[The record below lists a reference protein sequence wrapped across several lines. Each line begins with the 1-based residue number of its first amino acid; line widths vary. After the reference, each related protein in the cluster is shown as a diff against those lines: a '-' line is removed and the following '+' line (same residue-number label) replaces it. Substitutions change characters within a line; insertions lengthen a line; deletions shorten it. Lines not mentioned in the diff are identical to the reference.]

1 MTAGRTR
8 VVLEFERFASDRRT
22 RSEILTEPVFSFADK
37 VILITG
43 TARGCGA
50 VLAEAFASAGATV
63 VGCDVD
69 AEAGEAAAAKIRASG
84 GRFDFSTV
92 DVSREEE
99 VEALVA
105 RTVDAHGRLSCAIN
119 NAGTEEL
126 TEIAEGTESAFD
138 GLIATDLKG
147 LFFCL
152 KHEIKAMRKGG
163 GGAILNMSSVTSS
176 ITAAPANG
184 LYAATKGGVN
194 GLTKAAAIEVG
205 KDNISVNAL
214 AFAAIDIPG
223 SMIWRYLE
231 EQQVPEEALVQAF
244 PIGRMGRPEELV
256 AAAMY
261 LCSDEARFCT
271 GTTLVLDG
279 GFTAQ

>member
-1 MTAGRTR
+1 
-8 VVLEFERFASDRRT
+8 L
-22 RSEILTEPVFSFADK
+22 FSFADK
-37 VILITG
+37 VVLITG
-43 TARGCGA
+43 TACGCGA
-50 VLAEAFASAGATV
+50 VLAEAFAQAGATV
-63 VGCDVD
+63 VGCDVEAD
-69 AEAGEAAAAKIRASG
+69 AGSKAAEKIRKAG
-84 GRFDFSTV
+84 GTIDFSPA
-92 DVSREEE
+92 DVSREED
-99 VEALVA
+99 VTALISGA
-105 RTVDAHGRLSCAIN
+105 LEAHGRLDCAIN
-119 NAGTEEL
+119 NAGTEQLSEV
-126 TEIAEGTESAFD
+126 AEGTESAFD
-138 GLIATDLKG
+138 ELIATDLKG

-152 KHEIKAMRKGG
+152 KHQIRAMRTGGG

-223 SMIWRYLE
+223 SMIWRYLD
-231 EQQVPEEALVQAF
+231 EQKVPPEALMQAF
-244 PIGRMGRPEELV
+244 PVGRMGRPEELV

>member
-1 MTAGRTR
+1 VPA
-8 VVLEFERFASDRRT
+8 
-22 RSEILTEPVFSFADK
+22 FADK
-37 VILITG
+37 VVLITG

-50 VLAEAFASAGATV
+50 VLAEAFAQEGAIV

-69 AEAGEAAAAKIRASG
+69 VEAGQAVAGKIGKAG
-84 GRFDFSTV
+84 GRIDFSAV
-92 DVSREEE
+92 DVSHEDE

-105 RTVDAHGRLSCAIN
+105 GAVAAHGRLDCAIN

-126 TEIAEGTESAFD
+126 SEIAKGTESAFD
-138 GLIATDLKG
+138 RLIATDLKG

-152 KHEIKAMRKGG
+152 KHEIEAMRKSG

-231 EQQVPEEALVQAF
+231 EQKVPAEALMQAF
-244 PIGRMGRPEELV
+244 PVGRMDRPEELV
-256 AAAMY
+256 AAVMY

-271 GTTLVLDG
+271 GTTLILDG

>member
-1 MTAGRTR
+1 
-8 VVLEFERFASDRRT
+8 L
-22 RSEILTEPVFSFADK
+22 FSFADK
-37 VILITG
+37 VVLITG

-50 VLAEAFASAGATV
+50 VLAEAFAQAGATV
-63 VGCDVD
+63 VGCDVEAD
-69 AEAGEAAAAKIRASG
+69 AGSKAAEKIRKAG
-84 GRFDFSTV
+84 GTIDFSPA
-92 DVSREEE
+92 DVSREED
-99 VEALVA
+99 VTALISGA
-105 RTVDAHGRLSCAIN
+105 LEAHGRLDCAIN
-119 NAGTEEL
+119 NAGTEQLSEV
-126 TEIAEGTESAFD
+126 AEGTESAFD
-138 GLIATDLKG
+138 ELIATDLKG

-152 KHEIKAMRKGG
+152 KHEIRAMRTGGG

-223 SMIWRYLE
+223 SMIWRYLD
-231 EQQVPEEALVQAF
+231 EQKVPPEALMQAF
-244 PIGRMGRPEELV
+244 PVGRMGRPEELV

>member
-1 MTAGRTR
+1 
-8 VVLEFERFASDRRT
+8 
-22 RSEILTEPVFSFADK
+22 
-37 VILITG
+37 
-43 TARGCGA
+43 
-50 VLAEAFASAGATV
+50 
-63 VGCDVD
+63 VD
-69 AEAGEAAAAKIRASG
+69 AKAGEATAQRIRDDG
-84 GRFDFSTV
+84 GRVDFHQT
-92 DVSREEE
+92 DVSREQD

-105 RTVDAHGRLSCAIN
+105 HTIEAHGRLSCAIN
-119 NAGTEEL
+119 NAGTEQL
-126 TEIAEGTESAFD
+126 SEIADGTESAFD
-138 GLIATDLKG
+138 ELIATDLKG

-152 KHEIKAMRKGG
+152 KHEIRAMRKVG

-223 SMIWRYLE
+223 SMIWRYLD
-231 EQQVPEEALVQAF
+231 EQKVPAEALMQAF
-244 PIGRMGRPEELV
+244 PVGRMGRPDELV

-261 LCSDEARFCT
+261 LCADEARFCT

>member
-1 MTAGRTR
+1 MFGYAGK
-8 VVLEFERFASDRRT
+8 VV
-22 RSEILTEPVFSFADK
+22 
-37 VILITG
+37 LITG
-43 TARGCGA
+43 TGGGCGA
-50 VLAEAFASAGATV
+50 VLAEAFARAGAIV

-69 AEAGEAAAAKIRASG
+69 AQTGEATAQKIRDAG
-84 GRFDFSTV
+84 GRIDFRQT
-92 DVSREEE
+92 DVSREQD
-99 VEALVA
+99 VEALVDH
-105 RTVDAHGRLSCAIN
+105 TIEAHGRLSCAIN
-119 NAGTEEL
+119 NAGTEQL
-126 TEIAEGTESAFD
+126 SEIAAGTESAFD
-138 GLIATDLKG
+138 ELIATDLKG

-152 KHEIKAMRKGG
+152 KHEIRAMRKSD

-223 SMIWRYLE
+223 SMIWRYLD
-231 EQQVPEEALVQAF
+231 EQKVPAEALMQAF
-244 PIGRMGRPEELV
+244 PVGRMGRPDELV

-261 LCSDEARFCT
+261 LCADEARFCT

>member
-1 MTAGRTR
+1 VFAYDGK
-8 VVLEFERFASDRRT
+8 VV
-22 RSEILTEPVFSFADK
+22 
-37 VILITG
+37 LITG
-43 TARGCGA
+43 TTSGCGA
-50 VLAEAFASAGATV
+50 VLAEAFAEAGAT

-69 AEAGEAAAAKIRASG
+69 ADAGSATAKRIRDAG
-84 GRFDFSTV
+84 GRIDFHPV
-92 DVSREEE
+92 DVSREKE
-99 VEALVA
+99 VAALVD
-105 RTVDAHGRLSCAIN
+105 RTLATHGSLSCAIN
-119 NAGTEEL
+119 NAGTEQL
-126 TEIAEGTESAFD
+126 SEIAEGSESAFD
-138 GLIATDLKG
+138 ELIATDLKG

-152 KHEIKAMRKGG
+152 KHEIRAMRKGD
-163 GGAILNMSSVTSS
+163 GGAIVNMSSVTSS

-194 GLTKAAAIEVG
+194 ALTKAAAIEVG

-231 EQQVPEEALVQAF
+231 EQNVPAETLVQAF
-244 PIGRMGRPEELV
+244 PVKRMGRPEELI

-261 LCSDEARFCT
+261 LCSGEARFCT

>member
-1 MTAGRTR
+1 
-8 VVLEFERFASDRRT
+8 
-22 RSEILTEPVFSFADK
+22 VFSFEDK
-37 VILITG
+37 VVLITG
-43 TARGCGA
+43 TAGGCGA
-50 VLAEAFASAGATV
+50 VLAEAFAQTGAIV

-69 AEAGEAAAAKIRASG
+69 SDQGAAVAERIRGAG
-84 GRFDFSTV
+84 GRMEFSTV
-92 DVSREEE
+92 DVSREAD
-99 VEALVA
+99 VETLVA
-105 RTVDAHGRLSCAIN
+105 GVLESHGRLDCAIN

-126 TEIAEGTESAFD
+126 SEIAEGTESAFD
-138 GLIATDLKG
+138 ELIATDLKG

-152 KHEIKAMRKGG
+152 KHEIRAMQKGG

-194 GLTKAAAIEVG
+194 GLTKTAAIEVG

-214 AFAAIDIPG
+214 AFAAIDVPG
-223 SMIWRYLE
+223 SMIWRYLD
-231 EQQVPEEALVQAF
+231 EQKVPVDALLQAF
-244 PIGRMGRPEELV
+244 PVGRMGRPEELV
-256 AAAMY
+256 AASMY

>member
-1 MTAGRTR
+1 
-8 VVLEFERFASDRRT
+8 
-22 RSEILTEPVFSFADK
+22 VFSFEDK
-37 VILITG
+37 VVLITG
-43 TARGCGA
+43 TAHGCGA
-50 VLAEAFASAGATV
+50 VLAEAFAQVDAVV

-69 AEAGEAAAAKIRASG
+69 SDQGAAVAERIRKAG
-84 GRFDFSTV
+84 GRMEFSTV
-92 DVSREEE
+92 DVSHEAD

-105 RTVDAHGRLSCAIN
+105 GAVESHGRLDCAIN

-126 TEIAEGTESAFD
+126 SEIADGTESTFD
-138 GLIATDLKG
+138 ELIATDLKG

-152 KHEIKAMRKGG
+152 KHEIRAMRKGD

-205 KDNISVNAL
+205 KDDISVNAL

-223 SMIWRYLE
+223 SMIWRYLD
-231 EQQVPEEALVQAF
+231 EQKVPAEALMQAF
-244 PIGRMGRPEELV
+244 PVGRMGRPEELV

>member
-1 MTAGRTR
+1 VPSFEGK
-8 VVLEFERFASDRRT
+8 VV
-22 RSEILTEPVFSFADK
+22 
-37 VILITG
+37 LITG

-50 VLAEAFASAGATV
+50 VLAEAFARAGATV

-69 AEAGEAAAAKIRASG
+69 APAGSTAAEKIRQG
-84 GRFDFSTV
+84 GGKIDFTPA

-105 RTVDAHGRLSCAIN
+105 GALETYGRLDCAIN
-119 NAGTEEL
+119 NAGTEQL
-126 TEIAEGTESAFD
+126 SEIADGTESAFD
-138 GLIATDLKG
+138 ELIATDLKG

-152 KHEIKAMRKGG
+152 KHEIRAMRTGG

-223 SMIWRYLE
+223 SMIWRYLD
-231 EQQVPEEALVQAF
+231 EQKVPKEALMQAF
-244 PIGRMGRPEELV
+244 PVGRMGRPEELV
-256 AAAMY
+256 AAVMY

>member
-1 MTAGRTR
+1 VSSFNGK
-8 VVLEFERFASDRRT
+8 VV
-22 RSEILTEPVFSFADK
+22 
-37 VILITG
+37 LITG

-50 VLAEAFASAGATV
+50 VLAAAFAEAGATI

-69 AEAGEAAAAKIRASG
+69 AEAGTKTAGKIGEAG
-84 GRFDFSTV
+84 GQIDFSTA
-92 DVSREEE
+92 DVAREED

-105 RTVDAHGRLSCAIN
+105 RILESHGRLDCAIN

-126 TEIAEGTESAFD
+126 SEIADGTESAFD
-138 GLIATDLKG
+138 ELIATDLKG

-152 KHEIKAMRKGG
+152 KHEIRAMRQGG

-223 SMIWRYLE
+223 SMIWRYLD
-231 EQQVPEEALVQAF
+231 EQKVPVEALTQAF
-244 PIGRMGRPEELV
+244 PVGRMGRPEELV

-261 LCSDEARFCT
+261 LCSDDARFCT
-271 GTTLVLDG
+271 GTTLILDG

>member
-1 MTAGRTR
+1 M
-8 VVLEFERFASDRRT
+8 L
-22 RSEILTEPVFSFADK
+22 SFTDK
-37 VILITG
+37 VFLITG

-50 VLAEAFASAGATV
+50 VLAEAFAKAGSTV

-69 AEAGEAAAAKIRASG
+69 GEAGEATADKIRASG
-84 GRFDFSTV
+84 GQIDFSTV
-92 DVSREEE
+92 DVSRETA

-105 RTVDAHGRLSCAIN
+105 RAVDEHGRLDCAIN

-126 TEIAEGTESAFD
+126 TEIADGTEGAFD
-138 GLIATDLKG
+138 SLIATDLKG

-152 KHEIKAMRKGG
+152 KHEIRAMRKGG

-194 GLTKAAAIEVG
+194 ALTKAAAIEVG

-231 EQQVPEEALVQAF
+231 EQKVPKGALMQAF
-244 PIGRMGRPEELV
+244 PVGRMGRPEELV

>member
-1 MTAGRTR
+1 
-8 VVLEFERFASDRRT
+8 V
-22 RSEILTEPVFSFADK
+22 PSFADK
-37 VILITG
+37 VVLITG

-50 VLAEAFASAGATV
+50 VLAEAFAKDGAIV

-69 AEAGEAAAAKIRASG
+69 AEAGAATAEKIRSAG
-84 GRFDFSTV
+84 GRIDFSPV
-92 DVSREEE
+92 DVSREKD

-105 RTVDAHGRLSCAIN
+105 DTLSAHGGLSCAIN
-119 NAGTEEL
+119 NAGGEEL
-126 TEIAEGTESAFD
+126 SEIAEGTEGTFD
-138 GLIATDLKG
+138 ELIATDLKG

-152 KHEIKAMRKGG
+152 KHEIRAMREGG

-194 GLTKAAAIEVG
+194 ALTKAAAIEVG
-205 KDNISVNAL
+205 KDDISVNAL

-223 SMIWRYLE
+223 SMIWRYIE
-231 EQQVPEEALVQAF
+231 EQQVPEEALLQAF
-244 PIGRMGRPEELV
+244 PVGRMGRPEELV

>member
-1 MTAGRTR
+1 MVTS
-8 VVLEFERFASDRRT
+8 VS
-22 RSEILTEPVFSFADK
+22 SFADK
-37 VILITG
+37 VVLITG

-50 VLAEAFASAGATV
+50 VLAEAFAQAGATV

-69 AEAGEAAAAKIRASG
+69 ADAGSKAAAKIRKAG
-84 GRFDFSTV
+84 GTIDFSPA
-92 DVSREEE
+92 DVSREED
-99 VEALVA
+99 VTALVSGA
-105 RTVDAHGRLSCAIN
+105 LEAHGRLDCAIN
-119 NAGTEEL
+119 NAGTEQLSEV
-126 TEIAEGTESAFD
+126 ADGTESAFD
-138 GLIATDLKG
+138 ELIATDLKG

-152 KHEIKAMRKGG
+152 KHEIRAMRTGG

-205 KDNISVNAL
+205 TDNISVNAL

-223 SMIWRYLE
+223 SMIWRYLD
-231 EQQVPEEALVQAF
+231 EQKVPPEALMQAF
-244 PIGRMGRPEELV
+244 PVGRMGRPEELV

>member
-1 MTAGRTR
+1 M
-8 VVLEFERFASDRRT
+8 
-22 RSEILTEPVFSFADK
+22 PSFADK
-37 VILITG
+37 VVLITG

-50 VLAEAFASAGATV
+50 VLAEAFAKDGATV

-69 AEAGEAAAAKIRASG
+69 AEMGEAAAEEVRASG
-84 GRFDFSTV
+84 GRMEFSSV

-99 VEALVA
+99 VVALVA
-105 RTVDAHGRLSCAIN
+105 RTLDAHGGLSCAIN

-126 TEIAEGTESAFD
+126 SEIAEATEGAFD

-152 KHEIKAMRKGG
+152 KHEIKAMRRGG

-205 KDNISVNAL
+205 RDNISVNAL

-223 SMIWRYLE
+223 SMIWRYLD
-231 EQQVPEEALVQAF
+231 EQHVPEEALLQAF
-244 PIGRMGRPEELV
+244 PVGRMGRPEELV

>member
-1 MTAGRTR
+1 MIATPKPPGGRLDQHRDR
-8 VVLEFERFASDRRT
+8 VAS
-22 RSEILTEPVFSFADK
+22 VFSFAGK
-37 VILITG
+37 VVLITG

-50 VLAEAFASAGATV
+50 VLAKAFAQAGAIV
-63 VGCDVD
+63 VGCDTD
-69 AEAGEAAAAKIRASG
+69 TNAGSNAADEIRKAGGKI
-84 GRFDFSTV
+84 DFSRV

-99 VEALVA
+99 VTALISGLLE
-105 RTVDAHGRLSCAIN
+105 THGRLDCAVN
-119 NAGTEEL
+119 NAGTEQL
-126 TEIAEGTESAFD
+126 SEIADGTESAFD
-138 GLIATDLKG
+138 ELIATDLKG

-152 KHEIKAMRKGG
+152 KHEINAMRTGG
-163 GGAILNMSSVTSS
+163 SGGAILNMSSVTSS

-223 SMIWRYLE
+223 SMIWRYLD
-231 EQQVPEEALVQAF
+231 EQKVPKDALLQAF
-244 PIGRMGRPEELV
+244 PVGRMGRPDELV
-256 AAAMY
+256 AAVMY

>member
-1 MTAGRTR
+1 MPA
-8 VVLEFERFASDRRT
+8 
-22 RSEILTEPVFSFADK
+22 FADK
-37 VILITG
+37 VVLITG

-50 VLAEAFASAGATV
+50 VLADAFARDGAIV

-69 AEAGEAAAAKIRASG
+69 AEAGQAVAQKIRKAG
-84 GRFDFSTV
+84 GRIEFSTA
-92 DVSREEE
+92 DVSKEDA

-105 RTVDAHGRLSCAIN
+105 GAVAAHGRLDCAIN
-119 NAGTEEL
+119 NAGTEDL
-126 TEIAEGTESAFD
+126 SEIAEGTESAFD
-138 GLIATDLKG
+138 SLIAANLKG

-152 KHEIKAMRKGG
+152 KHEIEAMRKGG
-163 GGAILNMSSVTSS
+163 GGTILNMSSVTSS

-194 GLTKAAAIEVG
+194 ALTKAAAIEVG

-223 SMIWRYLE
+223 SMIWRYLD
-231 EQQVPEEALVQAF
+231 EQQVPKEALLQAF
-244 PIGRMGRPEELV
+244 PVGRMGRPEELI
-256 AAAMY
+256 AAVMY

>member
-1 MTAGRTR
+1 MA
-8 VVLEFERFASDRRT
+8 ER
-22 RSEILTEPVFSFADK
+22 
-37 VILITG
+37 
-43 TARGCGA
+43 
-50 VLAEAFASAGATV
+50 
-63 VGCDVD
+63 
-69 AEAGEAAAAKIRASG
+69 IRQAG
-84 GRFDFSTV
+84 GRMEFSTV
-92 DVSREEE
+92 DVSREKD
-99 VEALVA
+99 VAALVA
-105 RTVDAHGRLSCAIN
+105 GAVEKHGRLSCAVN
-119 NAGTEEL
+119 NAGTEGL
-126 TEIAEGTESAFD
+126 SEIAEATESAFD
-138 GLIATDLKG
+138 ELIATDLKG

-152 KHEIKAMRKGG
+152 KHEIKAMRQGG

-223 SMIWRYLE
+223 SMIWRYLD
-231 EQQVPEEALVQAF
+231 EQKVPADALLQAF
-244 PIGRMGRPEELV
+244 PVGRMGRPEELV